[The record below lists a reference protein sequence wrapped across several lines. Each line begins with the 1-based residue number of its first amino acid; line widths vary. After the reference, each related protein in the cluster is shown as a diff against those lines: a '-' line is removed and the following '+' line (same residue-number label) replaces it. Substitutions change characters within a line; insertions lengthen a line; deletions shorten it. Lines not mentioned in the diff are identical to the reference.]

1 MSEAH
6 LTQLTFSSLNIPE
19 SVKRGIAELGYS
31 RCTPIQAQT
40 LPLALGGQ
48 DVAGQAQTGTGKTAA
63 FLIALFNRLL
73 TAAPPANKPR
83 QAPRA
88 IIIAPTRE
96 LAVQIH
102 SDALGIGK
110 YTDLK
115 MAIVFGGV
123 DYDKQRRIL
132 EEGVDVL
139 IGTPG
144 RIIDY
149 FKQQVFDLRYIQVAV
164 MDEADRMF
172 DLGFIKDIRFILRRL
187 PHPDLRLN
195 MMFSATLSHRVLE
208 LAYEHMNNPT
218 LIRIEP
224 DKMTADLVRQVLYF
238 PATEEKI
245 PLLMGLLR
253 RIGATR
259 TMVFVNTRRIAEVL
273 ERTLTANGFVAQA
286 LSGDV
291 PQNKRL
297 KMMRDFHSG
306 EVAVLIATDVASRGL
321 HIPDV
326 SHVFNFD
333 LPNDAEDYV
342 HRIGR
347 TARAGTDGDAI
358 SFGCEEYAISL
369 PDIEKYIGHQIPR
382 ASIDPADL
390 AKVTAPPPAEWRER
404 APRQGQSQG
413 RSSGGRPAPRSGGRT
428 GTRPSGPA
436 KGARSASGPSG
447 SGRPGNAPSRSAASG
462 SSPSG
467 GGHSGGNR
475 SGSSRSP
482 GASTGAR
489 QVERAQSNHERPGH
503 RASTPAPASTPP
515 MLIPPG
521 SSLNPS
527 VDSNA
532 LTPRRRRRN
541 AAGTAPAPFVP

>member
-1 MSEAH
+1 MSDAH
-6 LTQLTFSSLNIPE
+6 LSQLTFESLNIAE
-19 SVKRGIAELGYS
+19 SLKRGIADLGYT

-40 LPLALGGQ
+40 LPVALAGR

-73 TAAPPANKPR
+73 SDPDAPGADAPRAN
-83 QAPRA
+83 APRA
-88 IIIAPTRE
+88 IVIAPTRE

-110 YTDLK
+110 YTGLRI
-115 MAIVFGGV
+115 AIVFGGV
-123 DYDKQRRIL
+123 DYEKQRRIL
-132 EEGVDVL
+132 EEGIDVL

-149 FKQQVFDLRYIQVAV
+149 FKQHVFDLRYIQVAV

-187 PHPDLRLN
+187 PHPTLRLT
-195 MMFSATLSHRVLE
+195 MMFSATLSHRVME
-208 LAYEHMNNPT
+208 LAYEHMNNPE

-224 DKMTADLVRQVLYF
+224 DKITVDRVKQVLYF

-253 RIGATR
+253 RIDARR
-259 TMVFVNTRRIAEVL
+259 TMVFVNTKRIAEVL

-286 LSGDV
+286 ISGDV
-291 PQNKRL
+291 PQTKRL
-297 KMMRDFHSG
+297 KMMRDFHNG
-306 EVAVLIATDVASRGL
+306 DIAVLIATDVASRGL

-347 TARAGTDGDAI
+347 TARAGAEGDAI

-369 PDIEKYIGHQIPR
+369 PDIENYIGHQIPR
-382 ASIDPADL
+382 AAISPDDL
-390 AKVTAPPPAEWRER
+390 APVTAPPPAAWRER
-404 APRQGQSQG
+404 APWQGQSRG
-413 RSSGGRPAPRSGGRT
+413 GGSGGRSTAGRSGG
-428 GTRPSGPA
+428 SG
-436 KGARSASGPSG
+436 GRSAG
-447 SGRPGNAPSRSAASG
+447 GR
-462 SSPSG
+462 SG
-467 GGHSGGNR
+467 GPRRGGPPSPR
-475 SGSSRSP
+475 GSHASAQAPRNSP
-482 GASTGAR
+482 QSPRLGTEAGGAGD
-489 QVERAQSNHERPGH
+489 
-503 RASTPAPASTPP
+503 APAQGGGDAT
-515 MLIPPG
+515 
-521 SSLNPS
+521 
-527 VDSNA
+527 
-532 LTPRRRRRN
+532 RRRRRRGRG
-541 AAGTAPAPFVP
+541 AGPGGTAT

>member
-1 MSEAH
+1 MSDAH
-6 LTQLTFSSLNIPE
+6 LSQLTFESLNIAE
-19 SVKRGIAELGYS
+19 SLKRGIAELGYT

-40 LPLALGGQ
+40 LPVALAGR

-73 TAAPPANKPR
+73 TDTGAAPWGK
-83 QAPRA
+83 APRA
-88 IIIAPTRE
+88 IVIAPTRE

-115 MAIVFGGV
+115 LAIVFGGV
-123 DYDKQRRIL
+123 DYEKQRRIL

-144 RIIDY
+144 RVIDY
-149 FKQQVFDLRYIQVAV
+149 FKQHVFDLRHIQVAV

-187 PHPDLRLN
+187 PHPTERLT
-195 MMFSATLSHRVLE
+195 MMFSATLSHRVME
-208 LAYEHMNNPT
+208 LAYEHMNNPE

-224 DKMTADLVRQVLYF
+224 DKMTVDSVKQVLYF

-253 RIGATR
+253 RIDARR
-259 TMVFVNTRRIAEVL
+259 TMVFVNTKRVAEVL

-286 LSGDV
+286 ISGDV
-291 PQNKRL
+291 PQTKRL
-297 KMMRDFHSG
+297 KMMRDFHNG
-306 EVAVLIATDVASRGL
+306 DIAVLIATDVASRGL

-347 TARAGTDGDAI
+347 TARAGAEGDAI
-358 SFGCEEYAISL
+358 SFGCEEYAIAL
-369 PDIEKYIGHQIPR
+369 PDIERYIGHQIPR
-382 ASIDPADL
+382 AAIEAVDL
-390 AKVTAPPPAEWRER
+390 AAVTAPPPAAWRER
-404 APRQGQSQG
+404 APQRGQSRSGGG
-413 RSSGGRPAPRSGGRT
+413 RSSGGRSGGPGGRSGGGGGGR
-428 GTRPSGPA
+428 GPRRGPPSSRPSH
-436 KGARSASGPSG
+436 G
-447 SGRPGNAPSRSAASG
+447 SPPRTTPQQPPRDA
-462 SSPSG
+462 G
-467 GGHSGGNR
+467 GG
-475 SGSSRSP
+475 
-482 GASTGAR
+482 
-489 QVERAQSNHERPGH
+489 E
-503 RASTPAPASTPP
+503 APAQGQGDP
-515 MLIPPG
+515 
-521 SSLNPS
+521 
-527 VDSNA
+527 A
-532 LTPRRRRRN
+532 RRRRRRGRGGGPAGG
-541 AAGTAPAPFVP
+541 AAT